1 LKANFLFFVPPEA
14 RHKKQICRFCG
25 HAPRAH
31 KSILV
36 LTPVATAISARSNLG
51 YAPQRREF
59 WCVPMP
65 GFENLLKLYIALL
78 GWVGLGL
85 LLGYRLPQ
93 KVPFYL
99 GKFLFWAGAHLS
111 IAVFMR
117 QADLSASVLVAP
129 LVCWVAL
136 ALGAGL
142 AWIWIGRR
150 SDLQLKPTQ
159 GSFLLAAMVG
169 NTGYL
174 GYPVTLALAGTQY
187 FGWAVFYDTLG
198 STLGAY
204 GLGVVLAAY
213 FGKGSQSQGALLKA
227 LVQNPALWSFGLGL
241 GLRLIHFP
249 RAIEEGLRTAAWFV
263 IALSLILIGMRLSQ
277 IKSWRNLRQASVT
290 LCIKMLI
297 VPLLLGLLL
306 PLFGVTG
313 LPLLVIVLQMAMPPA
328 FATLVIAEAY
338 DLDRDLTVTTLALG
352 AVLLLAMLPLW
363 LWLFAR

>member
-1 LKANFLFFVPPEA
+1 MIVN
-14 RHKKQICRFCG
+14 HKQNLWL
-25 HAPRAH
+25 APIIVSL
-31 KSILV
+31 SIL
-36 LTPVATAISARSNLG
+36 
-51 YAPQRREF
+51 F
-59 WCVPMP
+59 WVPMA
-65 GFENLLKLYIALL
+65 GLDNLLKLYAALVI
-78 GWVGLGL
+78 WVGLGL

-99 GKFLFWAGAHLS
+99 GKALFWVGAPFS

-142 AWIWIGRR
+142 AWIWIQGR

-204 GLGVVLAAY
+204 GLGVMLAAY
-213 FGKGSQSQGALLKA
+213 FGKGAQSQGALLKA

-241 GLRLIHFP
+241 GLRLIRFP
-249 RAIEEGLRTAAWFV
+249 GAIENGLKNCAWVV
-263 IALSLILIGMRLSQ
+263 IALSLVLIGMRLSQ
-277 IKSWRNLRQASVT
+277 IRSWRNVRQATVS

-297 VPLLLGLLL
+297 VPLILGLLL
-306 PLFGVTG
+306 PFFGVTG
-313 LPLLVIVLQMAMPPA
+313 MPLLVIVLQMAMPPA

-338 DLDRDLTVTTLALG
+338 DLDRDLTVTTLAIG
-352 AVLLLAMLPLW
+352 SVLLLVLLPFW
-363 LWLFAR
+363 LRLFTPS